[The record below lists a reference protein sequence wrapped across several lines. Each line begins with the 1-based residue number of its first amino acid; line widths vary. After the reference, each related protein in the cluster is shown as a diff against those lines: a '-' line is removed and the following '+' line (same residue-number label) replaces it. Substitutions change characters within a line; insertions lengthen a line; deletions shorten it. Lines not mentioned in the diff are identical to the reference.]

1 MQLHGGPA
9 GLCRAAMPALPVA
22 CCLGKVRK
30 CVQGKTLN
38 APFIP
43 APPAT
48 LLQVRQTELPRLL
61 GSRWQQAQR
70 P

>member
-1 MQLHGGPA
+1 MLGGNACAPGGMLPWQGAQVGA
-9 GLCRAAMPALPVA
+9 GE
-22 CCLGKVRK
+22 
-30 CVQGKTLN
+30 TLN

-61 GSRWQQAQR
+61 GSRWQRAQR
-70 P
+70 S